1 MRKLNRITE
10 AEVVAEFLK
19 AEFYRQE
26 YDRDRQKFEAM
37 VHSPDLAHAAEN
49 AVRRAL
55 LFRRREHMWREL
67 PLDTVWWET
76 EFEPQELES
85 VNVFPRAQWRRISD
99 GNFQALHV
107 AQRISQQLEEGRS
120 SVLLAK
126 IQTLRATMQVD
137 GPRST
142 ILLIGVDDQ
151 HPVTLLEGNHRF
163 ISSLLLPPEVMIRRL
178 RLVCGFSS
186 QMDKCCWY
194 KTDVNNLLHYT
205 KNRIKHLWSREAD
218 LTRLVLQIDSR
229 PETADYAS
237 AVGYPNAKPE

>member
-19 AEFYRQE
+19 AEFYRPD
-26 YDRDRQKFEAM
+26 YDRDRHKFET
-37 VHSPDLAHAAEN
+37 VVNSPNLANAAEN
-49 AVRRAL
+49 TLRQAL

-67 PLDTVWWET
+67 PEDIQWWET
-76 EFEPQELES
+76 EFEPLELDA

-107 AQRISQQLEEGRS
+107 AQRIRRQLEAGRS

-126 IQTLRATMQVD
+126 IKMLCSRMQVE

-142 ILLIGVDDQ
+142 VLMIGIDDY

-163 ISSLLLPPEVMIRRL
+163 IASLLLPYQMVLRRL
-178 RLVCGFSS
+178 RLVCGFS
-186 QMDKCCWY
+186 QHMDKCCWY
-194 KTDVNNLLHYT
+194 KTDVTNLLHYT
-205 KNRIKHLWSREAD
+205 KNRIKHLWSKEAD
-218 LTRLVLQIDSR
+218 LARLVLQIGGRSDA
-229 PETADYAS
+229 ADLAS
-237 AVGYPNAKPE
+237 AVGAKPE